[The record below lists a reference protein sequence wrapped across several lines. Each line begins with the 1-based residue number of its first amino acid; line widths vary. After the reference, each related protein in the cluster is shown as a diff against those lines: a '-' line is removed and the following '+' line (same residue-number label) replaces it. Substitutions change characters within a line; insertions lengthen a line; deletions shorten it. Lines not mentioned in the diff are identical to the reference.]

1 MWILFDF
8 IFMHG
13 LSFVIYN
20 LLNIFN
26 IENRF
31 LDNIGFN
38 MTRSLICG
46 SISYYSYK
54 NYNRIFDDKCL
65 ENETFSNELIH
76 YHHQFLNYFI
86 YDIFVMIYQVYKN
99 INKNIRID
107 LLIHHLLAIFVL
119 HIIDDHKMYNLSLII
134 GLSEGMS
141 LLSGFKLL
149 ASKLGLKKYT
159 NMFVS
164 FRLFYLICIRLLFLW
179 PSLILFYND
188 ITNNCDKFKKNKN
201 ISLLLLFLGII
212 ILNEM
217 KWINSGFKELKRI

>member
-1 MWILFDF
+1 MWILLDF

-13 LSFVIYN
+13 LSYMIFKI
-20 LLNIFN
+20 LNN
-26 IENRF
+26 YKIENRF

-54 NYNRIFDDKCL
+54 NYDRLFDDKCL
-65 ENETFSNELIH
+65 INEKLNNELFNF
-76 YHHQFLNYFI
+76 HHMFLNYFI
-86 YDIFVMIYQVYKN
+86 YDIFVMIYQVYKK
-99 INKNIRID
+99 INKNVRID
-107 LLIHHLLAIFVL
+107 LLIHHVLAIFVL
-119 HIIDDHKMYNLSLII
+119 HLIDSHEMYNLSLII

-141 LLSGFKLL
+141 ILSGFKLL
-149 ASKLGLKKYT
+149 SSKLGLKKYT

-164 FRLFYLICIRLLFLW
+164 FRLFYLIGVRLLFLW

-188 ITNNCDKFKKNKN
+188 ITNNCEKFKKNKN

-212 ILNEM
+212 ILNEI
-217 KWINSGFKELKRI
+217 KWIKSGFKELKRI